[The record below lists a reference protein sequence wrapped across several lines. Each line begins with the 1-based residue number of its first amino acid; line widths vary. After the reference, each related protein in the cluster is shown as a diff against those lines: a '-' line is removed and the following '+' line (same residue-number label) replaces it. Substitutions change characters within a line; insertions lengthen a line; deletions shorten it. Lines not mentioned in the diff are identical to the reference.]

1 MFRHLHWRNTKHV
14 PLLISLLLVTAL
26 SPFFRG
32 VLLLDLFFTVVLLS
46 MIVSVV
52 ERRSL
57 CVVVVLLALVSL
69 VLRYSNYGFR
79 IEAVGMLADLSM
91 MAISIITA
99 GGILAD
105 VLKNEAVTWDKI
117 SGAVTAYLIFGLIW
131 AMMFSML
138 HRRAPGSFA
147 GIPHDSVS
155 DVSANAE
162 SEIGPFTYYS
172 FVTLTTLGY
181 GDIAP
186 VSPAART
193 LSWLEAVTGQIYLT
207 VLVARLVGLH
217 IAHARSFEPRDK

>member
-1 MFRHLHWRNTKHV
+1 MFRRLRWHNVKHV

-26 SPFFRG
+26 YPFVRG

-57 CVVVVLLALVSL
+57 CVVVFVLALVSL
-69 VLRYSNYGFR
+69 GLRYSNYAFHVA
-79 IEAVGMLADLSM
+79 AVGTLVDLST
-91 MAISIITA
+91 MAISIIAA

-105 VLKNEAVTWDKI
+105 VLKKEAVTWDKI
-117 SGAVTAYLIFGLIW
+117 SGAVAAYLILGLIW

-138 HRRAPGSFA
+138 DRSTPGAFS
-147 GIPHDSVS
+147 GLIHDSAS
-155 DVSANAE
+155 DVSANE
-162 SEIGPFTYYS
+162 GPQIGLFTYYS

-181 GDIAP
+181 GDVTP

-217 IAHARSFEPRDK
+217 IAYKQAARPN